1 MDRLPSTEW
10 DLRLAR
16 VVQTL
21 MLSDIHSQRVHSLAA
36 LFEPQ
41 KHGPEVPRDP
51 GVVLVDRDEHVSI
64 EEKIAAAK
72 FEAGDVP
79 AHFPIKAADAIAT
92 NSRSDRLPTNAD
104 NVPDDAA
111 AVHAGSI

>member
-1 MDRLPSTEW
+1 M
-10 DLRLAR
+10 RLAR

-41 KHGPEVPRDP
+41 KHGPDEPRDP
-51 GVVLVDRDEHVSI
+51 GVVLVDRDAHVSI

-72 FEAGDVP
+72 FEAGGPRQFDL
-79 AHFPIKAADAIAT
+79 T
-92 NSRSDRLPTNAD
+92 D
-104 NVPDDAA
+104 NRTASNL
-111 AVHAGSI
+111 GESE